1 MNRFEKISE
10 RDRVRHKLPLIMPM
24 LGSLNRVIDS
34 NSPWVATDPVLVRE
48 CLAVYRSV
56 RLVLLALIA
65 LVSGPR
71 RVQAEESNGE
81 CQWQVATAHFGANQA
96 KNSGSLRQSSALYET
111 VQARIDHFASLV
123 SEAPIEVDGN
133 CGAWTLALDAPK
145 QQSHSRG
152 RAQAHAPPFSLILM
166 NLDAP
171 NFDCSITLPQS
182 AARHANTLFPSVP
195 YPPSSQNDCLIAAVL
210 QLPIRQSLHLDVIRA
225 HAPPVQQQ
233 LLDFKAFPVH
243 PSIAISASSDFV
255 SVASPASIDLAL
267 PKFRSPHSY
276 LPPVLQLSYHAYS
289 ASCQRNFS
297 EGASF
302 RAVSLLVSTQPNQ
315 LKGGHHYVCQ

>member
-1 MNRFEKISE
+1 M
-10 RDRVRHKLPLIMPM
+10 HTLPLIVPM

-34 NSPWVATDPVLVRE
+34 NSPWVATDPVLLRE

-56 RLVLLALIA
+56 RLVLLALVA

-71 RVQAEESNGE
+71 RVQAEEANGE
-81 CQWQVATAHFGANQA
+81 CQWRVATAHSEANQA
-96 KNSGSLRQSSALYET
+96 KNLGSLRQSSALYET

-123 SEAPIEVDGN
+123 LETPIEVDSN

-171 NFDCSITLPQS
+171 NLDCSSTLPQP
-182 AARHANTLFPSVP
+182 AARHANTLFPSIHQAELSAQSIS
-195 YPPSSQNDCLIAAVL
+195 YPPSSQDGCLIAAVL
-210 QLPIRQSLHLDVIRA
+210 HLPKRQSLHLDAIRA
-225 HAPPVQQQ
+225 HAPPVQRH
-233 LLDFKAFPVH
+233 LLDFKALSVH
-243 PSIAISASSDFV
+243 PSTSILTSSDFV
-255 SVASPASIDLAL
+255 SVASPAFIELAL
-267 PKFRSPHSY
+267 PQFRSPHSY
-276 LPPVLQLSYHAYS
+276 LPPVLKLSCHRYS
-289 ASCQRNFS
+289 TSCQCNFS
-297 EGASF
+297 EGARF
-302 RAVSLLVSTQPNQ
+302 RAVSLLVSTQPYQ